1 MDNFVPLDSLEKE
14 GYARIICYPKVNT
27 EEFGKKVA
35 EMRHLGVEALR
46 FEGSKKIGNIH
57 VLGKGYVGI
66 VVLTKT
72 VSGLAALK
80 IKRTDS
86 GRFGM
91 QHEAEVLRKVN
102 VVGVGPKLLGF
113 SENLLLMEFVDG
125 TPFPLWVQDLAE
137 TEDARLVAR
146 RVLNEILEQCWRLD
160 EVGVD
165 HGELSNAPKHI
176 IVCVDGG
183 VCILDFESA
192 SDQRRVSNVTSVCHY
207 LFLKGSIAETVR
219 RKVVDVNSVSLLE
232 ALRAYKKDR
241 TLNNFKIV
249 LKVCLL
255 RKNDV
260 FQ

>member
-1 MDNFVPLDSLEKE
+1 MDNFVPLDSLEKG
-14 GYARIICYPKVNT
+14 GYARIICYPKGDM

-35 EMRHLGVEALR
+35 EMRQLGIEVLC
-46 FEGSKKIGNIH
+46 FEGSKKVDNIH

-66 VVLTKT
+66 VVLAKT

-80 IKRTDS
+80 IRRTDS
-86 GRFGM
+86 GRSSM

-102 VVGVGPKLLGF
+102 EVGVGPKLIGY

-125 TPFPLWVQDLAE
+125 TLFPLWIQDLAE
-137 TEDARLVAR
+137 TEDARLTAR
-146 RVLNEILEQCWRLD
+146 RVLREILEQCWRLD
-160 EVGVD
+160 VMGVD

-176 IVCVDGG
+176 IVRVDGG

-192 SDQRRVSNVTSVCHY
+192 SVQRRVSNVTSVCHY

-219 RKVVDVNSVSLLE
+219 KKVVDVNSVSLLE
-232 ALRAYKKDR
+232 SLRTYKEDR
-241 TLNNFKIV
+241 TLNNFKVV
-249 LKVCLL
+249 LEACLL

-260 FQ
+260 F